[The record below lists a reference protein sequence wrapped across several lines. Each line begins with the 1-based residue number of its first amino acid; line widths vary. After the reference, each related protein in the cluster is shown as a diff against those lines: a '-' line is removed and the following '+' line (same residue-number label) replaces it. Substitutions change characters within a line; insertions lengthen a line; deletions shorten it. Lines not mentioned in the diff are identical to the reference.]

1 MVWKEEVWTL
11 GHAIRQLSWVFYSTS
26 PCSCNSIWY
35 RGKKSIKS
43 RITSLLDSVAMD
55 LNDDTIFFLKLKLF
69 NLLHKNMQKCCLL
82 LHKNMQKAHFI
93 CSCPWSI
100 TRVGKEALFMNCD
113 ISPREELQ
121 NKANRMTANP
131 PRLVNPSIELQS
143 RWLYELASTPE
154 KPAVVAQKKAQW
166 NSKVIN
172 FFTVLLNFILK
183 IRKKHKQVW

>member
-1 MVWKEEVWTL
+1 MVSRQKIDKVTGNVDARL
-11 GHAIRQLSWVFYSTS
+11 GCNKFEWWIHFFSETEIFQFVSQENAKLL
-26 PCSCNSIWY
+26 PLHSCTKIC
-35 RGKKSIKS
+35 KKHISYAVV
-43 RITSLLDSVAMD
+43 LGD
-55 LNDDTIFFLKLKLF
+55 
-69 NLLHKNMQKCCLL
+69 
-82 LHKNMQKAHFI
+82 
-93 CSCPWSI
+93 I

-143 RWLYELASTPE
+143 RWLHELASTPE
-154 KPAVVAQKKAQW
+154 NLQLLHKKGTM
-166 NSKVIN
+166 KRHFIN